1 MAEMEKLENDKI
13 FTLVNTIL
21 AFENQKG
28 HLKWKVT
35 EIARASKV
43 SKSLVYYYLGSTKE
57 QILDSCIRI
66 GSEEFYGL
74 TPERNAIIQSEGII
88 ASIMYTRGI
97 FLKNY
102 AFNAFYLRWRLSPT
116 DIGRKLQEYDV
127 RYQEKLK
134 LLFPHLNGTER
145 LALQALFQGLVV
157 APELNEDALK
167 SALSWLPLRP
177 KS

>member
-1 MAEMEKLENDKI
+1 MAELEKLETDKI

-57 QILDSCIRI
+57 QILDSSIRI
-66 GSEEFYGL
+66 GAEEFYGL
-74 TPERNAIIQSEGII
+74 TPERVAMIQAEGII
-88 ASIMYTRGI
+88 ASVMYTRGI

-102 AFNAFYLRWRLSPT
+102 AFTTFYLRWRKSPT
-116 DIGRKLQEYDV
+116 GIGEKLREYDD
-127 RYQEKLK
+127 RYQQKLK
-134 LLFPHLNGTER
+134 ALFPHLSDTER
-145 LALQALFQGLVV
+145 IALQAVFQGLVI
-157 APELNEDALK
+157 APTLDEDSLK
-167 SALSWLPLRP
+167 AALSWLPLRP
-177 KS
+177 KT

>member
-57 QILDSCIRI
+57 QILDNCIRI
-66 GSEEFYGL
+66 GGEEFYGL
-74 TPERNAIIQSEGII
+74 SHERNTMIKAGDLMG
-88 ASIMYTRGI
+88 SIMYTRQI
-97 FLKNY
+97 LMKNY
-102 AFNAFYLRWRLSPT
+102 SFATFYLRWRNSPGE
-116 DIGRKLQEYDV
+116 IGDKVRDFDQ

-134 LLFPHLNGTER
+134 GLFPHLTGPER
-145 LALQALFQGLVV
+145 IALQAVFHGLIISNGVD
-157 APELNEDALK
+157 ETALK
-167 SALSWLPLRP
+167 LALSWLPLK

>member
-1 MAEMEKLENDKI
+1 MPEMEKLENDKI

-57 QILDSCIRI
+57 QILDNCIRI
-66 GSEEFYGL
+66 GAEEFYGL
-74 TPERNAIIQSEGII
+74 NEERNTMVKSGDLLG
-88 ASIMYTRGI
+88 SLMYTRNI
-97 FLKNY
+97 FMKNY
-102 AFNAFYLRWRLSPT
+102 SFTTFYLRWRNSPGA
-116 DIGRKLQEYDV
+116 IGETLRGYDD
-127 RYQEKLK
+127 RYQKKLK
-134 LLFPHLNGTER
+134 LLFPHLSPSER
-145 LALQALFQGLVV
+145 LALQAVFQGLVI
-157 APELNEDALK
+157 APGIDESSLKVALK
-167 SALSWLPLRP
+167 WLPLS